1 MSISGSIARFLDYY
15 RRRGFRA
22 TLLRVRL
29 ALDRGIFV
37 ERMAVFYCDL
47 AKPAPGEPSV
57 PDSLACERVT
67 TRGDLSRQDFE
78 AILRSG
84 NSKLVRKRIEERFGK
99 GASLWLVRSG
109 SELAGYGW
117 TLQGRTV
124 ERYYFPL
131 APDDVHLF
139 DFHVFPQ
146 YRGRNINP
154 YLVTTI
160 LRRLATSCDG
170 RAFIEAA
177 SWNEAQLSSLKK
189 TPFRPLGVAKS
200 IPIFGG
206 AFVRWTG
213 GKEGQLPKANR
224 DETGAIPTAVASR
237 ERS

>member
-1 MSISGSIARFLDYY
+1 MSISSSITRFLDYY
-15 RRRGFRA
+15 RRHGFRA
-22 TLLRVRL
+22 ALLRVRI
-29 ALDRGIFV
+29 AFNRGILV
-37 ERMAVFYCDL
+37 ERMVVFYFDL
-47 AKPAPGEPSV
+47 AKHVSV
-57 PDSLACERVT
+57 ESRIVNSLRTERVT
-67 TRGDLSRQDFE
+67 LREDLSQQDFE
-78 AILRSG
+78 TMVRSG
-84 NSKLVRKRIEERFGK
+84 NSRLVRKRIEERFSK

-131 APDDVHLF
+131 AADDVHLF

-160 LRRLATSCDG
+160 LRGLATSCGG

-200 IPIFGG
+200 VPVLGG
-206 AFVRWTG
+206 SFVRWTDEQG
-213 GKEGQLPKANR
+213 AEQPNANR
-224 DETGAIPTAVASR
+224 DEAGTIPTAVASR
-237 ERS
+237 E